1 MALEPPSLPLEPRV
15 GAAGAGLFVGC
26 GAGAGWLV
34 PVSLHGIPLLGAAAA
49 GVATSLARADAALGG
64 VAARFG
70 RRSAAAS
77 GFGLGTGCGVALGYG
92 WGAGVFLKP
101 GALDKL
107 GAALRARLP
116 QGAAFVP
123 PAPAPAPAAAPPD
136 ARGADGAEAA
146 ARLARVER
154 ELADLGAL
162 AARQQAALARLEA
175 ALAARPP
182 R

>member
-1 MALEPPSLPLEPRV
+1 MALAPPPPPSPPLEPRV

-26 GAGAGWLV
+26 GAGVGWLV

-49 GVATSLARADAALGG
+49 GVATSLARADAA
-64 VAARFG
+64 AN
-70 RRSAAAS
+70 
-77 GFGLGTGCGVALGYG
+77 GFGLSTGCGVALGYG

-101 GALDKL
+101 GAAETL

-116 QGAAFVP
+116 QGFVP
-123 PAPAPAPAAAPPD
+123 PAPATAPVAPPE
-136 ARGADGAEAA
+136 RRTADGAEAI
-146 ARLARVER
+146 ARLACVER

-162 AARQQAALARLEA
+162 AVRHQAALARLEA
-175 ALAARPP
+175 ALAVRPP